1 MSLPPSEIPLG
12 AMRFNSDSQ
21 KLEYWNGSAWFQIHT
36 FSPNLDGGG
45 RALLGGGVHANTY
58 LNIID
63 YVTIST
69 QGNAI
74 DFGDLSYT
82 EYAARS
88 FSSSTRGLW
97 YGGYPGG
104 TTVNTI
110 SFVTISSTGDAADF
124 GDATNR
130 NSSGAG
136 LSNATRGLAATGSY
150 GPATANNIDMVTIAS
165 TGNAT
170 DFGDTFLARS
180 NCSGCGSPTRGIV
193 AGGNPG
199 SPSPANNS
207 NNIEFITMSSLG
219 NGKDFGDLLQVRAD
233 GPFGGSNSTRAFLA
247 GGVFPSPEAQIF
259 NIEKIE
265 IATTGNAID
274 FGDLKNNSQHGNAT
288 ASSVRFVSMG
298 GAFPSSPYSVEEVQ
312 YANFATGGTAL
323 NLGDLTGSGRW
334 RGDAACSNAHG
345 GLG

>member
-1 MSLPPSEIPLG
+1 MSLSPSEIPLG
-12 AMRFNSDSQ
+12 AMRLNSDSQ

-150 GPATANNIDMVTIAS
+150 GPATSNNIDMVTIAS

-207 NNIEFITMSSLG
+207 YNIEFITMCSLG
-219 NGKDFGDLLQVRAD
+219 NGNDFGDLLQVRAD

-259 NIEKIE
+259 SMDKIE

-334 RGDAACSNAHG
+334 SGDAACSNAHG